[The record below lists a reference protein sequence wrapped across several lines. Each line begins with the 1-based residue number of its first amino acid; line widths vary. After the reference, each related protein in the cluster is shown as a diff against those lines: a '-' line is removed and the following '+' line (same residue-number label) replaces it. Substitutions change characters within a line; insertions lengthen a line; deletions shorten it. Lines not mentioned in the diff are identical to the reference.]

1 MYRRQ
6 QLPHYRL
13 LFLLLTWSLPGEMH
27 LFGVTTLTLC
37 LLSIYL
43 PYQVC
48 ATNKWN
54 VLWVLLCFYCSVPI
68 LIPILLPALLPK
80 QASNLLPA
88 RTPRPCPQLLVLFL
102 WAESFPVAQSASTR
116 YIRQCCVLTARSSQS
131 VSSTT
136 RTIITFSTTLPNGCS
151 AVGFRVHWALWGTDG
166 GAAGGN
172 KYTWRWERILGGLIR
187 GQVGFWL
194 RVIPGTET
202 SYTGGGCWRE
212 QRQMLGWLRMLSRLR
227 KGFRLGLF
235 QRKVA
240 TLHSYFTSSENGTAI
255 WKKEW

>member
-1 MYRRQ
+1 M
-6 QLPHYRL
+6 PHYRI
-13 LFLLLTWSLPGEMH
+13 LLLTWSLSGEEH
-27 LFGVTTLTLC
+27 LFGATVC

-43 PYQVC
+43 PFQVS
-48 ATNKWN
+48 AAMWN
-54 VLWVLLCFYCSVPI
+54 VLWVLLCFYCSVPT

-136 RTIITFSTTLPNGCS
+136 RTTITFSTTLPNGCS

-166 GAAGGN
+166 GAGGN
-172 KYTWRWERILGGLIR
+172 KCTWRWERILGGLIR
-187 GQVGFWL
+187 GQLGFWL

-202 SYTGGGCWRE
+202 SYTGGGRWRA

-240 TLHSYFTSSENGTAI
+240 TLHSNFTSSENVIAI
-255 WKKEW
+255 WKKEWK